1 MQTPKPKSEIK
12 SRFRE
17 AVIARKKADTASA
30 KSRGADL
37 LAIVRKNAVK
47 DLEALEAVFI
57 DNNGDALLRKIE
69 EIETIRGGEETE
81 TD

>member
-1 MQTPKPKSEIK
+1 MQTPKTEIK
-12 SRFRE
+12 TRFRE

-37 LAIVRKNAVK
+37 LAVIRKHAVK
-47 DLEALEAVFI
+47 DLEALEAVFL
-57 DNNGDALLRKIE
+57 DNNKDAVLRKIE
-69 EIETIRGGEETE
+69 EIETVRGETTE

>member
-12 SRFRE
+12 ARFRD
-17 AVIARKKADTASA
+17 AVMSRKKADTATV

-37 LAIVRKNAVK
+37 LAMVRKHAVK

-57 DNNGDALLRKIE
+57 DNNGDAVLRKIE
-69 EIETIRGGEETE
+69 EIETIRGGEAES
-81 TD
+81 D

>member
-1 MQTPKPKSEIK
+1 MQTPKPKTEIK
-12 SRFRE
+12 TRFRE

-37 LAIVRKNAVK
+37 LAVIRKHAVK

-69 EIETIRGGEETE
+69 EIETVRGGETE